1 MKKTSILIL
10 GSNGFIGSHLV
21 DHFLNSGLTVSGC
34 DVTDSINPAIA
45 FYKLNKEYSALDNII
60 NVQRFDYCINAAG
73 NGNLNQSISDPEF
86 DFNANTQFTFQI
98 LEKLRVFSPECK
110 YLHISSAAV
119 YGNPQS
125 LPVAENSIINPI
137 SPYGWHKYLSELLC
151 KEYHTLYGIRSAII
165 RPFSVYGPGLKKQI
179 FWDVF
184 EKINSNQSE
193 IELWGTGEET
203 RDFIYIDDLCAAIHL
218 IINNSSMS
226 GDIFNVSSGNMTTI
240 ADAVNLLLY
249 KMKTSVNVQF
259 NGKVRAG
266 NPDKWQADIK
276 KINALGFLPS
286 VNFEQGINKVADW
299 LMKQ

>member
-10 GSNGFIGSHLV
+10 GSNGFIGSYLV
-21 DHFLNSGLTVSGC
+21 DYFLKLGFLICGC
-34 DVTDSINPAIA
+34 DVNDSSHSGIT
-45 FYKLNKEYSALDNII
+45 FYKLNTPSSALENLF

-86 DFNANTQFTFQI
+86 DFNANIQFTFQI
-98 LEKLRVFSPECK
+98 LEKLRLHAPECK

-125 LPVAENSIINPI
+125 LPIDENSIINPI

-151 KEYHTLYGIRSAII
+151 KEYYTLYGIRSAII

-184 EKINSNQSE
+184 EKTKISHHE

-203 RDFIYIDDLCAAIHL
+203 RDFIYIDDLCASIHQVL
-218 IINNSSMS
+218 MNSHMS
-226 GDIFNVSSGNMTTI
+226 GDIYNVSSGNMTTI

-249 KMKTSVNVQF
+249 KMNNSAQVRF
-259 NGKVRAG
+259 NGKVRVG
-266 NPDKWQADIK
+266 NPDKWQANIN
-276 KINALGFLPS
+276 KIAALGFMPTINL
-286 VNFEQGINKVADW
+286 EQGISKVADW

>member
-1 MKKTSILIL
+1 MKKASILIL

-21 DHFLNSGLTVSGC
+21 EYFLSSGFAVSGY
-34 DVTDSINPAIA
+34 DVTDSKNTSID
-45 FYKLNKEYSALDNII
+45 FYKSNEQHTVLESVFNDQS
-60 NVQRFDYCINAAG
+60 FDYCINAAG
-73 NGNLNQSISDPEF
+73 NGNLNQSISEPEL
-86 DFNANTQFTFQI
+86 DFIANTHFTLQI
-98 LEKLRVFSPECK
+98 LEKLRIYIPECK

-119 YGNPQS
+119 YGNPQT
-125 LPVAENSIINPI
+125 LPVDENSTINPI

-151 KEYHTLYGIRSAII
+151 KEYYSLYGIKSAII

-184 EKINSNQSE
+184 EKTKSKKSE

-218 IINNSSMS
+218 IIINSRMS
-226 GDIFNVSSGNMTTI
+226 GDIYNVSSGNMTTI
-240 ADAVNLLLY
+240 SDAVNLLLN
-249 KMKTSVNVQF
+249 KMNHPVNVRF

-276 KINALGFLPS
+276 KLNALGFTPI
-286 VNFEQGINKVADW
+286 VNFEQGISKVADW
-299 LMKQ
+299 FMKQ

>member
-21 DHFLNSGLTVSGC
+21 NHFLYSGLTVSGC
-34 DVTDSINPAIA
+34 DLTDSINPAIA
-45 FYKLNKEYSALDNII
+45 FYKLNKQSSALENIF

-73 NGNLNQSISDPEF
+73 NGNLNLSISDPEF

-98 LEKLRVFSPECK
+98 LEKLRVYAPECK

-151 KEYHTLYGIRSAII
+151 KEYYSLYGIRSAII
-165 RPFSVYGPGLKKQI
+165 RPFSVYGLGLKKQI

-184 EKINSNQSE
+184 EKIKSNQYE

-240 ADAVNLLLY
+240 ADAVHLLLN
-249 KMKTSVNVQF
+249 KMNTSVKVRF

-266 NPDKWQADIK
+266 NPNKWQADIK
-276 KINALGFLPS
+276 KINALGFIPS
-286 VNFEQGINKVADW
+286 VNFEQGISKVADW
-299 LMKQ
+299 FMKQ